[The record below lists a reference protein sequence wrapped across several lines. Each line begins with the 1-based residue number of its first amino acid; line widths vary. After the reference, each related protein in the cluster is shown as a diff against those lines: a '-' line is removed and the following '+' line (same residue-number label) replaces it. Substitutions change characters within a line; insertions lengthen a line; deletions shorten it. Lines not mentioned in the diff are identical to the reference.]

1 MTETTPTNETWK
13 FPENPWPATLAVMI
27 ASFIFILDSTIANVA
42 RPHMAGTF
50 SSSDEETLWI
60 LTSYMVASGII
71 LPSVNWFS
79 GVFGR
84 KKFFISCILIFT
96 GASFLCGLAH
106 SLGQMIVFRIL
117 QGLGGGAI
125 MPIAQAVLLENFP
138 PEKRRLSM
146 SIFAVGIILAPVIG
160 PVLGGWITDNY
171 SWHWIFYINI
181 PLGLLAAYM
190 SNKHIED
197 PPFARKKEGQKID
210 FWGFA
215 FLISW
220 LVSLQIVLDK
230 GQNADWFNAPWIC
243 WMSALSVFSMI
254 AFVVSQIV
262 NKKSLLDLSVFK
274 DRNFV
279 FGTIMLMMV
288 MGVLYASIA
297 IMPLF
302 LQVLLRY
309 TAFLSG
315 CSMIPRDIGSI
326 SAIIATG
333 IFIKKTD
340 DRVLIAI
347 GLMLLGSGG
356 LVFGNTNLQIS
367 MMNVFIPNFIFGLG
381 MGFCMIP
388 ISTLSVCTLDN
399 TKMTNAT
406 GIQSLLK
413 NISGAIG
420 MSAVATM
427 ISRHGQMHQQV
438 MVGHLTPLNP
448 VFQAKAHAMT
458 GAFAQYSAL
467 PVAAQKANFL
477 MYSELLKQCYLCA
490 FMDAFRIVGML
501 CFLIIPIIL
510 LMKPHV
516 KKEGEELDMSAVH

>member
-1 MTETTPTNETWK
+1 MSENIAKTEEWK
-13 FPENPWPATLAVMI
+13 LPENPWPATIAVMI

-50 SSSDEETLWI
+50 SSSDEETLWV

-79 GVFGR
+79 GLFGR

-125 MPIAQAVLLENFP
+125 MPIAQAILLESFP

-171 SWHWIFYINI
+171 SWHWIFFINI
-181 PLGLLAAYM
+181 PLGGLAAYL
-190 SNKHIED
+190 SNKFIED

-243 WMSALSVFSMI
+243 WMSALCVFSMI
-254 AFVVSQIV
+254 AFIVSQLV
-262 NKKSLLDLSVFK
+262 NKKSLIDLSVFK
-274 DRNFV
+274 DRNFM
-279 FGTIMLMMV
+279 FGTIMLMLV
-288 MGVLYASIA
+288 MAVLYSSIA

-309 TAFLSG
+309 SAFLSG
-315 CSMIPRDIGSI
+315 FSMIPRDIGSI

-340 DRVLIAI
+340 DRALIAI
-347 GLMLLGSGG
+347 GLMLLGTGG
-356 LVFGNTNLQIS
+356 LIFGSSNLQIS
-367 MMNVFIPNFIFGLG
+367 MNNVFIPNFIFGLG

-420 MSAVATM
+420 MSIVATI
-427 ISRHGQMHQQV
+427 ISRHGQMHQHM
-438 MVGHLTPLNP
+438 MVGHLSLLNP
-448 VFQAKAHAMT
+448 AFQAKVHAMT
-458 GAFAQYSAL
+458 GAFAQHSAL
-467 PVAAQKANFL
+467 PVAVQKANYL
-477 MYSELLKQCYLCA
+477 MYIELMKQSTLCA
-490 FMDAFRIVGML
+490 FMDSFRIFGLM

-516 KKEGEELDMSAVH
+516 KKDGEEMDMSAVH